1 MPPARSAVTPL
12 RTKLV
17 VAMLGLLLAARLG
30 GELAAAMGPSFS
42 EGYNDFLAF
51 YTGGKLAG
59 SGQLYDPEANYRI
72 HRQARGV
79 RMPAILYIRLPFYAL
94 LLRPFSWLDY
104 HAAWVAF
111 FCLNLSAA
119 VWFIWRFLWG
129 DHLAFLLGASCLPLY
144 AALVNGQDVAL
155 VLAIA
160 GGAFLL
166 LQRGA
171 DFRSGLLFSL
181 CAIKPHLFVLVP
193 LVLAAHRKWR
203 ALAGGAAGGAILLL
217 LSFLAGGRNWLQD
230 FLSAIRNPLVHPSM
244 DVMPNL
250 ASLAHSLSAPG
261 WLLWVLISLA
271 AAMSAGVA
279 LRAGRIEAGLAGALA
294 GALLVGPHV
303 YIADT
308 VLLLLALALVRRLR
322 LPKAALLPWALM
334 VTPLPIFLIA
344 LRGPWTAAAPLLL
357 LLALAALAVWCARRP
372 GDGAPD
378 EAHPGG
384 AWDPSRAS
392 QAQ

>member
-1 MPPARSAVTPL
+1 MPPASSAVTPL
-12 RTKLV
+12 RNKV
-17 VAMLGLLLAARLG
+17 AVAMLGLFLAAYLG
-30 GELAAAMGPSFS
+30 GKLMAAMGPSFS

-59 SGQLYDPEANYRI
+59 SGQLYDPEANYRV

-104 HAAWVAF
+104 HAAWMAF
-111 FCLNLSAA
+111 FCLNLCAA
-119 VWFIWRFLWG
+119 VWFLWRFLWG
-129 DHLAFLLGASCLPLY
+129 DHLAFLLGVSCLPLY

-155 VLAIA
+155 VLAIS
-160 GGAFLL
+160 GWAFLL

-193 LVLAAHRKWR
+193 LALAAHRKWR
-203 ALAGGAAGGAILLL
+203 VLAGGAAGGVVLLL
-217 LSFLAGGRNWLQD
+217 LSFLAGGRNWLQG
-230 FLSAIRNPLVHPSM
+230 FLSAIRNPMVHPST

-250 ASLAHSLSAPG
+250 ASLSHSLSAPG
-261 WLLWVLISLA
+261 WLVWVLMLLA
-271 AAMSAGVA
+271 AAKSAGVA

-294 GALLVGPHV
+294 GALLLGPHV

-308 VLLLLALALVRRLR
+308 VLLLLAFALVRSLR
-322 LPKAALLPWALM
+322 LPKAALLPWALIIS
-334 VTPLPIFLIA
+334 PLPISLTA

-357 LLALAALAVWCARRP
+357 LLALAALAIWCARHSR
-372 GDGAPD
+372 DGAPD

-384 AWDPSRAS
+384 ARDPSRAS